1 MIIKSNI
8 EAMQTYQNLTRVDSA
23 FNKSLAKIS
32 SGLALPKP
40 EYGGGFFAVANDM
53 EAVYKEYTMGVANIQ
68 DGQGWLEVA
77 QTTMMEIND
86 MILRMDEL
94 AQRAATETIN
104 TDQRGEMNVEFSQLK
119 MNISNLMVDVRYN
132 EVSVWNGTTGAT
144 REISVVF
151 GENRVFNISVY
162 SMDASDLNISNASLA
177 SVGDASGAMS
187 DMVSAVNYMSKALAR
202 MGAQISE
209 IEAKANVLGEQ
220 ALQQKATEARIN
232 ELDFAKEMR
241 NFTSLQVVLQ
251 ASNAMTA
258 QANMKAQMVLQLF
271 GG

>member
-1 MIIKSNI
+1 
-8 EAMQTYQNLTRVDSA
+8 MQTYQNLGKVDSA

-53 EAVYKEYTMGVANIQ
+53 EAIYKEYTMAVANVQ
-68 DGQGWLEVA
+68 DAQGWLEVS
-77 QTTMMEIND
+77 QTAMLEAND

-94 AQRAATETIN
+94 AHRAATETIN
-104 TDQRGEMNVEFSQLK
+104 TDQRGEMDMEFNQL
-119 MNISNLMVDVRYN
+119 ISNITNLYSDTRYN
-132 EVSVWNGTTGAT
+132 EVSVFGTGGAA
-144 REISVVF
+144 REISIVF
-151 GENRVFNISVY
+151 GENRTFNVSTY
-162 SMDASDLNISNASLA
+162 DLTAATIGYTGLEVSTATLA
-177 SVGDASGAMS
+177 SAAMAAMS
-187 DMVSAVNYMSKALAR
+187 TSVNNMSQKLAQV
-202 MGAQISE
+202 GAQIAE